1 MPYRNTYPYYYYIQ
15 TWNPAQPTGQS
26 GTALTS
32 AETAYNSAYS
42 NFITKR
48 NLRDQALSA
57 WQNSS
62 DWDNDIAL
70 SGDRCGK
77 KVSSC
82 KLRHVDSAGESIDNA
97 LPFGAYPGIG
107 TILV

>member
-1 MPYRNTYPYYYYIQ
+1 MPYRNTYPYRYYIQ
-15 TWNPAQPTGQS
+15 DWEPAQPTGVS
-26 GTALTS
+26 GTALTL
-32 AETAYNSAYS
+32 AQNAYNSAYL
-42 NFITKR
+42 NFLNKR
-48 NLRDQALSA
+48 NLRDQALTD

-62 DWDNDIAL
+62 DWDNDLAT

-77 KVSSC
+77 KVASC
-82 KLRHVDSAGESIDNA
+82 KLRHVDANGESIDNA